1 MIIDCAQV
9 AHRSGGLRSDKVEVS
24 VVKIEEGKNVSI
36 EGPYSENDLK
46 SLGRYSEIEKLSLT
60 KLKNLTVK
68 IAEGLCSLKSVKE
81 LFLWSS
87 VNRTA
92 MRHVITI
99 PDLEIL
105 DILEIRNP
113 GKLMKFSEA
122 VELQKF
128 RCNHYMSEADL
139 LEISNL
145 PKIREIG
152 AQNSEITR
160 RALEELLCL
169 PYLTNLD
176 LEATKFTDK
185 LAAIIAASQT
195 IKHLSVGA
203 SKLTAKGLRSIST
216 MSQLESLDIWAIDI
230 SEADLAPLSKL
241 QNLKYLSV
249 GGYEGQ
255 TRLTFKG
262 VMPHIDELPSLRSL
276 WLDGIILSDSEKLN
290 MNNKYEYFR
299 S

>member
-1 MIIDCAQV
+1 MA
-9 AHRSGGLRSDKVEVS
+9 
-24 VVKIEEGKNVSI
+24 KIEEEGRNVSI
-36 EGPYSENDLK
+36 EGPYSASDLR
-46 SLGRYSEIEKLSLT
+46 SLNKYEEIDKLSLT

-68 IAEGLCSLKSVKE
+68 ISEGLCSLKSVKE

-99 PDLEIL
+99 PDLVIL

-113 GKLMKFSEA
+113 GKLINFSEA
-122 VELQKF
+122 IALQKF

-145 PKIREIG
+145 PKIQEIG
-152 AQNSEITR
+152 AQNSEITK
-160 RALEELLCL
+160 RALEAFLCL
-169 PYLTNLD
+169 PYLTSID
-176 LEATKFTDK
+176 LEATNFTDK
-185 LAAIIAASQT
+185 LAAIIATSKT

-203 SKLTAKGLRSIST
+203 SKLTAKGLKSISA
-216 MSQLESLDIWAIDI
+216 MSQLESLDIWSIDA
-230 SEADLAPLSKL
+230 SETDLAPLSKL

-262 VMPHIDELPSLRSL
+262 VMPYIDELPSLKSL
-276 WLDGIILSDSEKLN
+276 WLDGIILSDAEKQN
-290 MNNKYEYFR
+290 MNTKYEYFR
-299 S
+299 C

>member
-1 MIIDCAQV
+1 M
-9 AHRSGGLRSDKVEVS
+9 L
-24 VVKIEEGKNVSI
+24 KIEEGNNVSI

-46 SLGRYSEIEKLSLT
+46 SLGVYGEINKLSLT
-60 KLKNLTVK
+60 KLKNFTVK

-92 MRHVITI
+92 MRHVIAI
-99 PDLEIL
+99 PGLEVL

-113 GKLMKFSEA
+113 GKLVRFSEA
-122 VELQKF
+122 TELQKF
-128 RCNHYMSEADL
+128 RCNHYMNEADL

-145 PKIREIG
+145 PKIQEIG

-160 RALEELLCL
+160 RSLEALICSQ
-169 PYLTNLD
+169 YLTSLD
-176 LEATKFTDK
+176 LEATNFTDK
-185 LAAIIAASQT
+185 LAEIIGRSQT

-203 SKLTAKGLRSIST
+203 SKLTAKGLQSISA
-216 MSQLESLDIWAIDI
+216 MSQLESLDIWSIDI
-230 SEADLAPLSKL
+230 DEADLEPLSRL

-249 GGYEGQ
+249 GGFEGQ

-262 VMPHIDELPSLRSL
+262 VMPYIDELPYLTSL
-276 WLDGIILSDSEKLN
+276 WLDGIALSDDEQLR
-290 MNNKYEYFR
+290 MHNKYEYFR

>member
-1 MIIDCAQV
+1 MI
-9 AHRSGGLRSDKVEVS
+9 
-24 VVKIEEGKNVSI
+24 KIKEEGKNISI
-36 EGPYSENDLK
+36 EGPYSESDLRG
-46 SLGRYSEIEKLSLT
+46 LGRYGEIEKLSLT

-113 GKLMKFSEA
+113 GKLVKFSEA
-122 VELQKF
+122 IKLQIF

-139 LEISNL
+139 LEICNL
-145 PKIREIG
+145 PKIEEIG
-152 AQNSEITR
+152 AQNSEITK
-160 RALEELLCL
+160 RALEALLCL
-169 PYLTNLD
+169 PHLTNLD
-176 LEATKFTDK
+176 LEATNFTDK
-185 LAAIIAASQT
+185 LAAIIAKSRT

-203 SKLTAKGLRSIST
+203 SKLTAKGLESISAL
-216 MSQLESLDIWAIDI
+216 SQLESLDIWSIDVG
-230 SEADLAPLSKL
+230 ETDLAPLLKL
-241 QNLKYLSV
+241 QNLEYLSV
-249 GGYEGQ
+249 GGCEDQ
-255 TRLTFKG
+255 SRLTYKG
-262 VMPHIDELPSLRSL
+262 IKPYLNELPSLKRL
-276 WLDGIILSDSEKLN
+276 WLDGIVLNDAEKLE

-299 S
+299 N

>member
-1 MIIDCAQV
+1 MLKIE
-9 AHRSGGLRSDKVEVS
+9 VEGNNVS
-24 VVKIEEGKNVSI
+24 V
-36 EGPYSENDLK
+36 EGPCSESDLK
-46 SLGRYSEIEKLSLT
+46 SLGRYSEINRLSLT

-92 MRHVITI
+92 MRHVISI

-113 GKLMKFSEA
+113 GKLMRFSEA
-122 VELQKF
+122 AKLQIF

-145 PKIREIG
+145 PKIQEIG
-152 AQNSEITR
+152 AQSAEITKR
-160 RALEELLCL
+160 SLEALICL
-169 PYLTNLD
+169 PQLTSLD
-176 LEATKFTDK
+176 LEATNFTDK
-185 LAAIIAASQT
+185 LAAIIGRSQT

-203 SKLTAKGLRSIST
+203 SKLTAKGLQSISL
-216 MSQLESLDIWAIDI
+216 MSQLESLDIWSIDI
-230 SEADLAPLSKL
+230 SETDLAPLLKL
-241 QNLKYLSV
+241 QNLRYLSV
-249 GGYEGQ
+249 GGCEGQ

-262 VMPHIDELPSLRSL
+262 VMPYIDELPFLKSL
-276 WLDGIILSDSEKLN
+276 WLDGIILSDDEQLR
-290 MNNKYEYFR
+290 MNKRYEYFR